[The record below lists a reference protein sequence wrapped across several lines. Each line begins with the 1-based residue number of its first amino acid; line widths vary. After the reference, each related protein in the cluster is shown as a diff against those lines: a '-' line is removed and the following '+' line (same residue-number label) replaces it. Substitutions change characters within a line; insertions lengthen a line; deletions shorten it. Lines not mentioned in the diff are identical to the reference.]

1 MVKRYGAWD
10 IAPLTKMPMP
20 QKGFFVRFTI
30 PVVAAPK
37 FLGRLLLKAFPEA
50 KQKAYKSHTVNV
62 KQVHLNRWEKAKEF
76 SC

>member
-1 MVKRYGAWD
+1 MGHSVTEKNAN
-10 IAPLTKMPMP
+10 APNN
-20 QKGFFVRFTI
+20 FFVRFTI
-30 PVVAAPK
+30 PMVAASK